1 MNNRPV
7 LEAVDLKVA
16 YGGNVALDLP
26 RIAVRERELVGVV
39 GANGAGK
46 STLVKIVSGV
56 HPPSAGAMELD
67 GRPIAFRN
75 ASAARDH

>member
-1 MNNRPV
+1 MNTRPV
-7 LEAVDLKVA
+7 LEATDLKVA

-46 STLVKIVSGV
+46 STLVNGLLGWSRGAPKVSGKV
-56 HPPSAGAMELD
+56 MLD
-67 GRPIAFRN
+67 GRDISGLPP
-75 ASAARDH
+75 H

>member
-7 LEAVDLKVA
+7 LEVTDLKVA

-26 RIAVRERELVGVV
+26 RIAVREKELVGVV

-46 STLVKIVSGV
+46 STLLRTLSGELEPDARRRSRHQDV
-56 HPPSAGAMELD
+56 HERPSE
-67 GRPIAFRN
+67 RC
-75 ASAARDH
+75 RDS